1 MIRSSE
7 AVFKETIRKFG
18 RWLALPAL
26 AMASALPLLA
36 ITGTASVIVAI
47 PTAASAQD
55 EPRNI
60 ARGREVYRD
69 KAQCHW
75 CHGWDG
81 RGSQSDMGFGPSLRE
96 SFLDLE
102 GVIEV
107 VTCGRIGKEM
117 PAHDSKAYVDD
128 RCYGVTRADIER
140 PEDVPTPGLAI
151 LRASEIEMVAAFLI
165 EWVIQKDVTFEYCV
179 RYHGAEAQI
188 CQDLK

>member
-1 MIRSSE
+1 MIRSGMGI
-7 AVFKETIRKFG
+7 IRKMLH
-18 RWLALPAL
+18 RLALPAL
-26 AMASALPLLA
+26 AMAGLLPLVA
-36 ITGTASVIVAI
+36 VTGATALIAGMPTVA
-47 PTAASAQD
+47 AAQE

-60 ARGREVYRD
+60 SRGREIFRD

-117 PAHDSKAYVDD
+117 PAHDQKAYEDD
-128 RCYGVTRADIER
+128 RCYGLTKADLN
-140 PEDVPTPGLAI
+140 PEEVPTPGLAI
-151 LRASEIEMVAAFLI
+151 LRTNEIEMVAAFLM
-165 EWVIQKDVTFEYCV
+165 EWVIQKELNLGYCV
-179 RYHGAEAQI
+179 RYYGEDAAACEEFR
-188 CQDLK
+188 